1 MKTLEVVEDHTGFLS
16 GLMILSFFS
25 FCIIILSCS
34 DDFMKQ
40 TRGMILF
47 YTTKNPSYPEYI
59 FSTESGVMC
68 IDCHP
73 EHPYLVA
80 VGFYDGS
87 VGVYNV
93 TEKTSGPTYLSTA
106 KNGKHTDPVWQVSMI
121 IIIGLGHLQ
130 CHRENIRTHLSQQC
144 QERQTHRP
152 RVAGKH
158 DYNHR
163 PWASTMSQ
171 RKHQD
176 PPISALPRTAN
187 TQTLCGR

>member
-1 MKTLEVVEDHTGFLS
+1 MIAHKIRKGKLYVPSFSFYLFSFSSDFLNVEYGKLKCYFCKFLPVKTLEVVEDHTGFLS

-121 IIIGLGHLQ
+121 IILGLGHLQ
-130 CHRENIRTHLSQQC
+130 CHR
-144 QERQTHRP
+144 
-152 RVAGKH
+152 
-158 DYNHR
+158 
-163 PWASTMSQ
+163 
-171 RKHQD
+171 
-176 PPISALPRTAN
+176 
-187 TQTLCGR
+187 